1 MKQKTLFVIAV
12 VLLLLGFIVAALLYN
27 VEKEQQ
33 AGQFAAA
40 NNAALVR
47 MHSPTLG
54 PAEAPVVIVEFLDP
68 ACETCAAFY
77 PLVKQIMAANPGR
90 IRLVLRYAPFHK
102 GSDQVV
108 AALEAARKQ
117 GKFWQALEMLLA
129 RQHDWVQNH
138 SAQVARIWP
147 HLEAA
152 GLDLQKLRS
161 DMAAP
166 EIAGVIEQD
175 LLDAQTLK
183 VTKTPEYFVNGKPL
197 PRFGIEPLK
206 DLIDEALAASRR

>member
-1 MKQKTLFVIAV
+1 MKQKTLFIIAV
-12 VLLLLGFIVAALLYN
+12 VCLLLGFIAAALIYN
-27 VEKEQQ
+27 AQRQDQ
-33 AGQFAAA
+33 AGQVAVA

-47 MHSPTLG
+47 MHSPSLG
-54 PAEAPVVIVEFLDP
+54 SASAPVVIVEFFDP

-77 PLVKQIMAANPGR
+77 PLVKQIMAANPDR

-117 GKFWQALEMLLA
+117 GKYWQALEMLLG

-147 HLEAA
+147 LLEAA
-152 GLDLQKLRS
+152 GLNLQQLRT

-175 LLDAQTLK
+175 LIDAQTLK
-183 VTKTPEYFVNGKPL
+183 VTQTPEYFVNGKPL

-206 DLIDEALAASRR
+206 DLVDEALAASKR